1 MLGWWT
7 DETKGYRLEDLESG
21 KLITSI
27 DVDFS
32 EDDMPSEL
40 ATFDLGLT
48 QSNEE
53 EVNEMI
59 DSAMEYDDEHYR
71 LPTTPPQ
78 TSSTSPIEMLPTTP
92 IRESTPQVPSSTSS
106 EITAREGESVSDI
119 GPIINVPPAPRK
131 SKKWSDLPKRE
142 VSTHQQKQTKR
153 YGEND
158 ETHMAFIAVGPSLD
172 EALNSSNTQ
181 GWQKAINTEYKQLV
195 NRGVIE
201 DIKDLPEGK
210 KAVGSKVVLK
220 EKLDEFGNHAKFKA
234 RIVTQGFSQI
244 PGIDFTETFSS
255 VAKFTSLRIFLTLAA
270 IHNWDIHQIDV
281 VGAYLEGNLDEE
293 IFMKVPKGVMSDG
306 KYWKL
311 KKVLYGLKQ
320 AGRKWKE
327 RLDEVLVKLGFEKT
341 RSDDCLYILH
351 EKGDIVLI
359 ILVYV
364 DDMAV
369 TGPRFDRIITF
380 KHNLG
385 NQFEITDLGELKY
398 ILGI

>member
-1 MLGWWT
+1 
-7 DETKGYRLEDLESG
+7 
-21 KLITSI
+21 
-27 DVDFS
+27 
-32 EDDMPSEL
+32 
-40 ATFDLGLT
+40 
-48 QSNEE
+48 
-53 EVNEMI
+53 
-59 DSAMEYDDEHYR
+59 
-71 LPTTPPQ
+71 
-78 TSSTSPIEMLPTTP
+78 
-92 IRESTPQVPSSTSS
+92 
-106 EITAREGESVSDI
+106 
-119 GPIINVPPAPRK
+119 
-131 SKKWSDLPKRE
+131 
-142 VSTHQQKQTKR
+142 
-153 YGEND
+153 
-158 ETHMAFIAVGPSLD
+158 MAFIAVGPSLD
-172 EALNSSNTQ
+172 EALNSSNAQ
-181 GWQKAINTEYKQLV
+181 GWQKAINAEYKQLV

-234 RIVTQGFSQI
+234 RIVAQGFSQI

-255 VAKFTSLRIFLTLAA
+255 VAKFTSLQIFLTLAT

-293 IFMKVPKGVMSDG
+293 IFMRVPKGVMSGG

-327 RLDEVLVKLGFEKT
+327 RLDEVLVKLGFGKT
-341 RSDDCLYILH
+341 RSDNCLYILR

-359 ILVYV
+359 ILIYV
-364 DDMAV
+364 GDMAV
-369 TGPRFDRIITF
+369 TGLRFDRIITF

-385 NQFEITDLGELKY
+385 NQFEIMDLGELKY